1 MASKEMYALGSQASV
16 IRDLFA
22 YGQEQAAIVGKENV
36 FDFSI
41 GNPTVP
47 APACVKEAIEDILET
62 RESVA
67 IHGYT
72 AASGDAAVRQGLAD
86 YMNQTYDAQV
96 RADNFYMT
104 CGAAASLTISLKA
117 LVEGPDDEI
126 ILIAPFFPEYTVFIH
141 NANAKPSSCRRIQN
155 TSRFLWTPWKRP
167 LHRIH
172 GQSSSIRRITR
183 LASSTRLILMKNWR
197 PC

>member
-72 AASGDAAVRQGLAD
+72 AASGDASSKAR
-86 YMNQTYDAQV
+86 
-96 RADNFYMT
+96 MT
-104 CGAAASLTISLKA
+104 KSSSLRRSSRNIRSLSTM
-117 LVEGPDDEI
+117 PM
-126 ILIAPFFPEYTVFIH
+126 P
-141 NANAKPSSCRRIQN
+141 KPSSCRRIRN

-183 LASSTRLILMKNWR
+183 LASSTRLIPMKNWR